1 MASFDENGSGEYAR
15 LMAKAQA
22 AIDALRDSYK
32 DQFRKDVDQMLAAWR
47 KLDDAGADRA
57 QVMEEIY
64 GIAHNVKG
72 QGGSFGY
79 EFVTSVGMSLC
90 RFLRSDAKWTDDD
103 LEIVHKHLDALSQA
117 ARDDMAGDGGETG
130 RKILHDLSVMT
141 GHPIEG

>member
-15 LMAKAQA
+15 LIAKAQA
-22 AIDALRDSYK
+22 AVDALRDSYK
-32 DQFRKDVDQMLAAWR
+32 DQFRSDVDQMFATWR
-47 KLDDAGADRA
+47 KLDAGADRR
-57 QVMEEIY
+57 QVMDEIY

-90 RFLRSDAKWTDDD
+90 RLLRSDARWTDDD
-103 LEIVHKHLDALSQA
+103 LKIVHAHLNALELA
-117 ARDDMAGDGGETG
+117 ARDDMTGDGGEAG
-130 RKILHDLSVMT
+130 QKILHDLSVMT